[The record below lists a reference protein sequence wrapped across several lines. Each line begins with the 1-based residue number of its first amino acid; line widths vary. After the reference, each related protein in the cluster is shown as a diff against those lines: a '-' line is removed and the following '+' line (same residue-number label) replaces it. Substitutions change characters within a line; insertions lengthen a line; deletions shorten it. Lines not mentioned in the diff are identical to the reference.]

1 MPNVFLYDQALPS
14 LRLFDTTS
22 SLLQGISPSSIVSLE
37 AFGSLTV
44 SLSGSG
50 AQILLPA
57 GLASAETFGSATLV
71 PTFTVQATSIAS
83 GEVIGSATIKSVVA
97 LSPSGIGSAGA
108 IGAPTLKAS
117 YTISLTGIASAE
129 AIGLSVVTGGSGG
142 GLVLNT
148 TMLYA
153 VAQVLFKAL
162 GFVSVST
169 PSSAT
174 LEVTTKSNAV
184 MQILATNT
192 AVVVVFQKAT
202 AVVTVYSEGNPVTS
216 VVRGSTVA
224 FKVNFTDDLGAP
236 INPSQASVFV
246 SYPDTTGTRTTTEI
260 VLTQSGNDWTAS
272 FDTGISKPG
281 EITWSAQTK
290 LTTPAAAVDGS
301 FTVTA
306 NSANPEN
313 LA

>member
-1 MPNVFLYDQALPS
+1 
-14 LRLFDTTS
+14 
-22 SLLQGISPSSIVSLE
+22 
-37 AFGSLTV
+37 
-44 SLSGSG
+44 
-50 AQILLPA
+50 
-57 GLASAETFGSATLV
+57 
-71 PTFTVQATSIAS
+71 
-83 GEVIGSATIKSVVA
+83 
-97 LSPSGIGSAGA
+97 
-108 IGAPTLKAS
+108 
-117 YTISLTGIASAE
+117 
-129 AIGLSVVTGGSGG
+129 
-142 GLVLNT
+142 
-148 TMLYA
+148 
-153 VAQVLFKAL
+153 
-162 GFVSVST
+162 
-169 PSSAT
+169 
-174 LEVTTKSNAV
+174 

-224 FKVNFTDDLGAP
+224 FKVNFTNDLGAP

-260 VLTQSGNDWTAS
+260 VLIQSGNDWTAS

-281 EITWSAQTK
+281 EVTWSAQTK